1 MNAQFFEIL
10 DETLNGFNIWSIAFR
25 IILAALI
32 GGCIGS
38 ERGRHGRAAG
48 LRTHIL
54 VCLGATLTSM
64 VGLYTAFE
72 LGFNNDPMRVGAQV
86 ISGIGFLGVGTI
98 LTRNKSH
105 VTGLTT
111 AAGLWTTASI
121 GLAIGI
127 GFYWAVIV
135 AFVVVL
141 VTMSILTKLEAERKA
156 QGECSYYLEV
166 NDIHRINDFHS
177 LLKDIPT
184 ADLQIIAAKSKMP
197 GNVGLE
203 LAIPGPYDNN
213 IAMIESFKQLDYV
226 VLVVPIAR

>member
-1 MNAQFFEIL
+1 MNAQFFAIL

-25 IILAALI
+25 IILAALV

-54 VCLGATLTSM
+54 VCLGAALTSM

-86 ISGIGFLGVGTI
+86 ISGIGFLGAGTI
-98 LTRNKSH
+98 LTRNQSH

-121 GLAIGI
+121 GLAIGV

-135 AFVVVL
+135 AFLVVL
-141 VTMSILTKLEAERKA
+141 VTMTILSRLEAERKA
-156 QGECSYYLEV
+156 RDYCSYFYLEV
-166 NDIHRINDFHS
+166 NDIKRVNDFHDLVADTHS
-177 LLKDIPT
+177 
-184 ADLQIIAAKSKMP
+184 DLQIISAKSKLP

-203 LAIPGPYDNN
+203 LAIPGPYEDSLPLLDRFR
-213 IAMIESFKQLDYV
+213 ALDYV